1 MFFAQFRNDYQT
13 SLPLMIR
20 KSKKKFDTIRSPWM
34 TEYISKAVRGK
45 NKLYKKYLRSPNKT
59 NESKYKIYKNKLN
72 HIIKIAKKK
81 TL

>member
-1 MFFAQFRNDYQT
+1 
-13 SLPLMIR
+13 MIR

-72 HIIKIAKKK
+72 HIIKIEKKNNSMRNNLLNTK
-81 TL
+81 MISK